1 MEEMNKKPL
10 RFPEIFALP
19 GKILLLTR
27 GGAICYSI
35 VSKKADSVKFGT
47 WGYPQPIDRKFIHI
61 RGNTFI
67 MRNIKLAWTYLVIA
81 AVAMLAALNYE
92 LFVFPNSFAPSGL
105 NGICTIIQ
113 YVSGISV
120 GYMSLLIN
128 IPLALLVYF
137 KVSKPI
143 ALRSMLY
150 VVVFSVG
157 LLILDKV
164 DLSAIAYSTKTGTSR
179 ILGPLTA
186 GIIMGYVYAILM
198 KASAYTGGTDFVA
211 AIIHSKYP
219 DRSVY
224 GLSFVMNAMVAAAS
238 YFVYD
243 YKVEPV
249 LLCILYSF
257 ASTNM
262 AERFLKN
269 GRSAVRFEIVTNY
282 PEEISREIISKLH
295 HTATVFPAKGM
306 YNGKE
311 VDIVM
316 CVVNNSQMAA
326 LSAIVEQYPHTFAI
340 MSQVNEVMGNFRHYS
355 RQGQEVVPVLDQ
367 GDGKTV

>member
-1 MEEMNKKPL
+1 MK
-10 RFPEIFALP
+10 R
-19 GKILLLTR
+19 
-27 GGAICYSI
+27 
-35 VSKKADSVKFGT
+35 V
-47 WGYPQPIDRKFIHI
+47 
-61 RGNTFI
+61 
-67 MRNIKLAWTYLVIA
+67 WTYFVIA
-81 AVAMLAALNYE
+81 AVALLAALDYE
-92 LFVFPNSFAPSGL
+92 LFVFPNAFAPSGL
-105 NGICTIIQ
+105 NGICTMIQ

-120 GYMSLLIN
+120 GYLSLLIN
-128 IPLALLVYF
+128 IPLALVVYF

-143 ALRSMLY
+143 AARSMVY

-164 DLSAIAYSTKTGTSR
+164 DMSAFAYSTANGTSH

-186 GIIMGYVYAILM
+186 GLIMGYIYAILM

-211 AIIHSKYP
+211 AIIHNKNP
-219 DRSVY
+219 EKSVY
-224 GLSFVMNAMVAAAS
+224 VLSFVMNALVAVSS

-243 YKVEPV
+243 FKMEPV

-257 ASTNM
+257 ATSTM

-282 PEEISREIISKLH
+282 PEEISKEIISKLH

-316 CVVNNSQMAA
+316 CVVNNSQMGA
-326 LSAIVEQYPHTFAI
+326 LSQIVKNYPHTFAI
-340 MSQVNEVMGNFRHYS
+340 MSQVTEVMGNFRHYS
-355 RQGQEVVPVLDQ
+355 KQGQEVVPVLDQ

>member
-1 MEEMNKKPL
+1 
-10 RFPEIFALP
+10 
-19 GKILLLTR
+19 
-27 GGAICYSI
+27 
-35 VSKKADSVKFGT
+35 
-47 WGYPQPIDRKFIHI
+47 
-61 RGNTFI
+61 
-67 MRNIKLAWTYLVIA
+67 MRNLKRVWTYLAIA

-92 LFVFPNSFAPSGL
+92 LFVFPNAFAPSGL
-105 NGICTIIQ
+105 NGICTMIQ
-113 YVSGISV
+113 YVSGVSV
-120 GYMSLLIN
+120 GYLSLLIN
-128 IPLALLVYF
+128 IPLALIVYF

-143 ALRSMLY
+143 AVRSMVY
-150 VVVFSVG
+150 VIVFSVG

-164 DLSAIAYSTKTGTSR
+164 DLTPFAYSTANGTSH

-186 GIIMGYVYAILM
+186 GLIMGYIYAILM

-211 AIIHSKYP
+211 AIIHAKNP
-219 DRSVY
+219 EKSVY
-224 GLSFVMNAMVAAAS
+224 GLSFLMNALVAVSS

-243 YKVEPV
+243 FKMEPV

-257 ASTNM
+257 ATTNM

-269 GRSAVRFEIVTNY
+269 GRSAVRFEIITNY
-282 PEEISREIISKLH
+282 PEQISKEIINKLH

-316 CVVNNSQMAA
+316 CVVNNSQMEA
-326 LSAIVEQYPHTFAI
+326 LSQIVQRYPHTFAI

-355 RQGQEVVPVLDQ
+355 KQGQEVVPVLDQ

>member
-1 MEEMNKKPL
+1 MK
-10 RFPEIFALP
+10 R
-19 GKILLLTR
+19 
-27 GGAICYSI
+27 
-35 VSKKADSVKFGT
+35 V
-47 WGYPQPIDRKFIHI
+47 
-61 RGNTFI
+61 
-67 MRNIKLAWTYLVIA
+67 WTYFVIA

-92 LFVFPNSFAPSGL
+92 LFVFPNAFAPSGL
-105 NGICTIIQ
+105 NGICTMIQ
-113 YVSGISV
+113 YISGISV
-120 GYMSLLIN
+120 GYLSLLIN
-128 IPLALLVYF
+128 IPLAMIVYF
-137 KVSKPI
+137 KVSRPI
-143 ALRSMLY
+143 AARSMVY

-157 LLILDKV
+157 LRILDKV
-164 DLSAIAYSTKTGTSR
+164 DMSHFAYSTANGTSH

-186 GIIMGYVYAILM
+186 GLIMGYIYAILM

-211 AIIHSKYP
+211 AIIHNKNP
-219 DRSVY
+219 EKSVY
-224 GLSFVMNAMVAAAS
+224 GLSFVMNALVAVSS

-243 YKVEPV
+243 FKMEPV

-257 ASTNM
+257 ATSTM

-282 PEEISREIISKLH
+282 PEEISKEIISKLH

-316 CVVNNSQMAA
+316 CVVNNTQMGA
-326 LSAIVEQYPHTFAI
+326 LSQIVKKYPHTFAI
-340 MSQVNEVMGNFRHYS
+340 MSQVTEVVGNFRHYS
-355 RQGQEVVPVLDQ
+355 KQGQEVVPVLDQ

>member
-1 MEEMNKKPL
+1 
-10 RFPEIFALP
+10 
-19 GKILLLTR
+19 
-27 GGAICYSI
+27 
-35 VSKKADSVKFGT
+35 
-47 WGYPQPIDRKFIHI
+47 
-61 RGNTFI
+61 
-67 MRNIKLAWTYLVIA
+67 MRNLKRVWTYLAIV

-92 LFVFPNSFAPSGL
+92 LFVFPNAFAPSGL
-105 NGICTIIQ
+105 NGICTMIQ
-113 YVSGISV
+113 YVSGVSV
-120 GYMSLLIN
+120 GYLSLLIN
-128 IPLALLVYF
+128 IPLALIVYF

-143 ALRSMLY
+143 AVRSMVY
-150 VVVFSVG
+150 VIVFSVG

-164 DLSAIAYSTKTGTSR
+164 DLTPFAYSTANGTSH

-186 GIIMGYVYAILM
+186 GLIMGYIYAILM

-211 AIIHSKYP
+211 AIIHAKNP
-219 DRSVY
+219 EKSVY
-224 GLSFVMNAMVAAAS
+224 GLSFLMNALVAVSS

-243 YKVEPV
+243 FKMEPV

-269 GRSAVRFEIVTNY
+269 GRSAVRFEIITNY
-282 PEEISREIISKLH
+282 PEQISKEIINKLH

-326 LSAIVEQYPHTFAI
+326 LSQIVQRYPHTFAI
-340 MSQVNEVMGNFRHYS
+340 MSQVNEVVGNFRHYS
-355 RQGQEVVPVLDQ
+355 KQGQEVVPVLDQ